1 MKTQIKKICCIGAG
15 YVGGPSMAIIADKCP
30 HIVIHVVDKNKQRID
45 QWNNNNLDKL
55 PIYEP
60 GLKNIIKKC
69 RDKNLFFSNKIEEN
83 LREADMVFI
92 SVNTPTKT
100 KGIGAGQAIDLKWIE
115 SCARQ
120 IGEFAK
126 DHTIVVEK
134 STLPVRTAQT
144 IKTILEAYTAK
155 EKKEKVHSRSFSI
168 LSNPEFLAEGT
179 AIYDLQ
185 NPDRILIGG
194 DDDCAINALSD
205 IYLNWVPKDKILK
218 TDLWSSELSKL
229 ISNAFLAQRISSINS
244 VSALCEVSGAKIN
257 NVAKAVGMD
266 RRIGQDFL
274 KAGPG
279 FGGSCF
285 KKDILNLIYICNHYG
300 LNDVANY
307 WQKVL
312 DINYWQQKRITK
324 VIIDNLFGTI
334 SEKKIAILGFAFK
347 PNTNDTRES
356 PAIAICNDLL
366 EEGCYLSIYDPKVE
380 KSQIQSE
387 FSKFSGNSFNKS
399 WNMAGSVYEA
409 VSEVDA
415 LIFLTE
421 WEEFSNL
428 NYEIISEAMN
438 IPKWI
443 FDTRNIV
450 EYKKIKDYGF
460 KLWKLGEGIST

>member
-1 MKTQIKKICCIGAG
+1 MTKQIKKICCIGAG
-15 YVGGPSMAIIADKCP
+15 YVGGPSMAIIAEKCP
-30 HIVIHVVDKNKQRID
+30 HILINVVDKNKDRIEK
-45 QWNNNNLDKL
+45 WNNTDLEKL
-55 PIYEP
+55 PIFEP

-69 RDKNLFFSNKIEEN
+69 RNKNLFFSTKIKEN
-83 LREADMVFI
+83 LRKADMVFI

-120 IGEFAK
+120 IGEFAEN
-126 DHTIVVEK
+126 HTIVVEK

-155 EKKEKVHSRSFSI
+155 EKKENINSRSFSI

-179 AIYDLQ
+179 AIDDLH

-194 DDDCAINALSD
+194 EDLSAINSLSD
-205 IYLNWVPKDKILK
+205 IYLHWVAKDKILK

-229 ISNAFLAQRISSINS
+229 IANAFLAQRISSINS

-257 NVAKAVGMD
+257 NVARAVGMD

-274 KAGPG
+274 NAGPG

-312 DINYWQQKRITK
+312 DINYWQQNRLTK

-356 PAIAICNDLL
+356 PAISICNDLL

-380 KSQIQSE
+380 RSQIQNE
-387 FSKFSGNSFNKS
+387 FSNLSTNSQNKT
-399 WNMAGSVYEA
+399 WDLAGSVYEA
-409 VSEVDA
+409 VQGADA

-428 NYEIISEAMN
+428 NYEKISDAMN

-450 EYKKIKDYGF
+450 DYEKIKDYGF
-460 KLWKLGEGIST
+460 KLWKLGEGIYH